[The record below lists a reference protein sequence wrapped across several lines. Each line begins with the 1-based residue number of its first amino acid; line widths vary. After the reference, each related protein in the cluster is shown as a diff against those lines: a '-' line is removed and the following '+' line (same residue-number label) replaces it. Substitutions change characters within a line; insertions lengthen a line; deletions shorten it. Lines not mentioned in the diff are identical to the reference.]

1 MDFVKE
7 GGLKFDIRPCNT
19 EPIDGKI
26 DGFPAESS
34 CKCNSCDKSCH
45 YDSKTTFPIL
55 EGFSFLTV
63 GLVYLFTALF
73 TGLIFLCKWYY
84 RRKHPHFN
92 SRSSSFD
99 SNLLDHN
106 NSASKSSNPSIPV
119 SKNAVNNVSPN

>member
-26 DGFPAESS
+26 DGFPADSV

-45 YDSKTTFPIL
+45 YDLKTTFPIL

-63 GLVYLFTALF
+63 GIIYLFVALATAM
-73 TGLIFLCKWYY
+73 IFLCKWYY
-84 RRKHPHFN
+84 KRKHPHYN
-92 SRSSSFD
+92 SRTSSFD
-99 SNLLDHN
+99 SSLIDQ
-106 NSASKSSNPSIPV
+106 NSASKSSNQTILNT
-119 SKNAVNNVSPN
+119 NAVNNVSLK